1 MTTKASCKT
10 LQPDVLTCIAHLRA
24 YAAVLVN
31 DPQRCDDLVCETIAQ
46 TFTGA
51 NKPPTGI
58 NLKILMFTALR
69 RLHYSSPRRS
79 IEGAERQLVRLSG
92 KDDGV
97 ESDELLVVFYRLR
110 DDQREV
116 LILEV
121 ASDLS
126 QEEAAVV
133 CDCRI
138 DTFRSRLL
146 DARRAISR
154 MLREASREQKMGFGM
169 PARKRIYML
178 PADAVCA
185 E

>member
-1 MTTKASCKT
+1 MTTTASCK
-10 LQPDVLTCIAHLRA
+10 LLRPEVLTCIAHLRA

-31 DPQRCDDLVCETIAQ
+31 DPQRCDDLVCETIEQ

-154 MLREASREQKMGFGM
+154 MLREDSRKQKMGFGM
-169 PARKRIYML
+169 PAEKRIYML

>member
-1 MTTKASCKT
+1 MTRKASCKT
-10 LQPDVLTCIAHLRA
+10 LQAEVLACIAHLRA
-24 YAAVLVN
+24 YAQVLVN

-46 TFTGA
+46 AFTGA

-69 RLHYSSPRRS
+69 RLHYGSTRRS
-79 IEGAERQLVRLSG
+79 IEGAATQPVRLS
-92 KDDGV
+92 DNSDGV

-116 LILEV
+116 LILAV
-121 ASDLS
+121 ASGLS
-126 QEEAAVV
+126 DEEAAEV
-133 CDCRI
+133 CDCPI

-154 MLREASREQKMGFGM
+154 MLREASREQKMSFGM
-169 PARKRIYML
+169 PAKKRIFML
-178 PADAVCA
+178 SADAISA